1 MYNQKRHRKQIA
13 TSVELIKVM
22 YYIVNLI
29 CTNLFEYQPRF
40 IFGNQIVAT
49 LIYYYYII
57 LFRIKPRYFIPIS
70 EY

>member
-29 CTNLFEYQPRF
+29 CTNLFAYQPRF
-40 IFGNQIVAT
+40 IFGNQNSGYSD
-49 LIYYYYII
+49 LLLLYYIV
-57 LFRIKPRYFIPIS
+57 
-70 EY
+70 